1 VPQPF
6 IRLSYRLRV
15 TVAPSS
21 GSRRSGKDDFEKVRM
36 DAGAH
41 QREKEFTFTD
51 AEDWQIFARRWL
63 PIRGTPRAIVQ
74 IVHGVADHSGR
85 YRRFAEILSTAG
97 YAVYANDHRGHGRT
111 AKDRKRFGI
120 AGKNGWN
127 GMIAD
132 LKLLSDLARSEQPGV
147 PLFLFAHSLGS
158 LMAQQ
163 YLQQWGTDLHG
174 AILSGTLGSLA
185 KLDERLAMILPQAE
199 GENAERSSPV
209 FTALQA
215 SFNQPFEPGDT
226 WLDWLTRDINEVR
239 AYAADPLC
247 RVAVCNRLAA
257 DILIGGKKI
266 WTSEQ
271 ESKIPR
277 LLPLLVIAGEKD
289 PVGEMNA
296 SVKTLVDRYRQHG
309 MTRIACKFYP
319 NARHELLNELN
330 REEVQQDILGWIAH
344 TQMSEVQ
351 SPPGKRIS

>member
-1 VPQPF
+1 MADNDIGPE
-6 IRLSYRLRV
+6 
-15 TVAPSS
+15 T
-21 GSRRSGKDDFEKVRM
+21 
-36 DAGAH
+36 
-41 QREKEFTFTD
+41 EFTFTD
-51 AEDWQIFARRWL
+51 ADGWEIFARRWL
-63 PIRGTPRAIVQ
+63 PVESAPRAILQ

-85 YRRFAEILSTAG
+85 YQRFARFLTGAG
-97 YAVYANDHRGHGRT
+97 YAVYANDHRGHGKT

-120 AGKNGWN
+120 AGEDGWN
-127 GMIAD
+127 GMVRD
-132 LKLLSDLARSEQPGV
+132 LRQLSDLARSEHPGV

-163 YLQQWGTDLHG
+163 YLQQWGADLRG
-174 AILSGTLGSLA
+174 AVLSGTLGSLA

-215 SFNQPFEPGDT
+215 GFNKPFEPGDT
-226 WLDWLTRDINEVR
+226 WLDWMSRDINEVR
-239 AYAADPLC
+239 SYAADPLC

-257 DILIGGKKI
+257 DILIGGKNI

-277 LLPLLVIAGEKD
+277 ELPLLVIAGEND

-296 SVKTLVDRYRQHG
+296 SVKALVNRYREHG
-309 MTRIACKFYP
+309 MSHIACKFYP
-319 NARHELLNELN
+319 DARHELLNEFN
-330 REEVQQDILGWIAH
+330 HEEVQHDILAWIVQ